1 MLRGRVQMGTHQQT
15 RDRWINDKLDDC
27 SQDDQIWGW
36 SIRSSEILD
45 QDKTLIDDDV
55 LRVMLYQG
63 LLDAKPGAPA
73 WTEPL
78 SLRQGLRLMSNISVR
93 LLQRHFKTDIKVFLI
108 ASCRSCK
115 C

>member
-45 QDKTLIDDDV
+45 QDKNLLDDDV

-63 LLDAKPGAPA
+63 LLDAKPGAPDLIILG
-73 WTEPL
+73 TIVKFIVDPTIT
-78 SLRQGLRLMSNISVR
+78 SLLMRPHLDTSS
-93 LLQRHFKTDIKVFLI
+93 
-108 ASCRSCK
+108 
-115 C
+115 